1 MAGGPDC
8 TPCRHPCGATGVPR
22 GAPPAIA
29 HFTLGRASGPGPAG
43 NEIVISIHRDD
54 INVGMAGARKR
65 CFSLNLAARI
75 GARGPPLSPRR
86 PTFLSLD
93 RERRTRPPAR
103 SGAALRAAGTASP
116 LQPDVHCCI
125 WVRMDLQLRG
135 KRAVVTGSTAG
146 IGLAIAIDL
155 AREGAS
161 VVVNGRTQRRVD
173 AALAQIRDEVREA
186 RVEAVAVDLG
196 TASGAQALIAQASDT
211 DILVNNVGIF
221 EAVPFERI
229 DDASWL
235 RLFETN
241 VMSGVRLS
249 RHYFPRML
257 QRGWGRVLFISS
269 ESALQIPAEMIHY
282 GVTKTAQ
289 LALARGLAE
298 LTTGTQVTV
307 NSVLPGPTRSEGVGA
322 FVEGLARQQRK
333 DAAQVER
340 DFLQQMRPSSLLQ
353 RFAEPAEV
361 AHLVAF
367 LASPLAAATNGAAL
381 RVDGG
386 VVRAIV

>member
-1 MAGGPDC
+1 
-8 TPCRHPCGATGVPR
+8 
-22 GAPPAIA
+22 
-29 HFTLGRASGPGPAG
+29 
-43 NEIVISIHRDD
+43 
-54 INVGMAGARKR
+54 
-65 CFSLNLAARI
+65 
-75 GARGPPLSPRR
+75 
-86 PTFLSLD
+86 
-93 RERRTRPPAR
+93 
-103 SGAALRAAGTASP
+103 
-116 LQPDVHCCI
+116 
-125 WVRMDLQLRG
+125 MDLQLRG

-155 AREGAS
+155 AREGAT

-186 RVEAVAVDLG
+186 RVEAVAADLG

-333 DAAQVER
+333 DAEQVER
-340 DFLQQMRPSSLLQ
+340 DFLRQMRPSSLLQ